1 MGFVIPGPMPRDSV
15 PNTKVLVNLAELKDM
30 LNRGISFVITYS
42 QLVSYKVAFPPKA
55 QCDKYSSSTNKVAYM
70 EEKVRSVHLQ
80 SHSEESQ
87 KRKLSKLTQ

>member
-1 MGFVIPGPMPRDSV
+1 MPRDSV
-15 PNTKVLVNLAELKDM
+15 PDTKVLVNLAELKDM
-30 LNRGISFVITYS
+30 LNRGISFVITYL

-55 QCDKYSSSTNKVAYM
+55 QCDKYSSTNKVAYM
-70 EEKVRSVHLQ
+70 EKKVRSVHLQ

>member
-1 MGFVIPGPMPRDSV
+1 MDFVIPGPMPRDSV
-15 PNTKVLVNLAELKDM
+15 PDTKVLVNLAELKDM

-42 QLVSYKVAFPPKA
+42 QLVSYKVAFPPR
-55 QCDKYSSSTNKVAYM
+55 CDKYSSSTNKVAYM

-80 SHSEESQ
+80 SHNEESQ